1 MLKIRQFVCNFFSE
15 STFIAYDS
23 DSLEAIVI
31 DPGMLD
37 RSERDFFD
45 KFIAEN
51 NLRLTQIVN
60 THLHLDHCFGNNY
73 VRDRYGVKIAAS
85 PADAFLGAT
94 FEEQV
99 RKYIGDDEFDSR
111 KIEIDIPLHEG
122 DIIPVGQYKFH
133 VIEVPGHSPGGI
145 ALYCPEY
152 NCAFVGDSVF
162 YGSVGRTDLPG
173 GDGRTLIDSVR
184 SKILTLPDKTQ
195 LFPGHDRMTT
205 VGHEKAS
212 NPYLK

>member
-1 MLKIRQFVCNFFSE
+1 MLKIRQFVFNFFSE

-73 VRDRYGVKIAAS
+73 VRDRYGVK
-85 PADAFLGAT
+85 D
-94 FEEQV
+94 
-99 RKYIGDDEFDSR
+99 RK
-111 KIEIDIPLHEG
+111 
-122 DIIPVGQYKFH
+122 
-133 VIEVPGHSPGGI
+133 
-145 ALYCPEY
+145 
-152 NCAFVGDSVF
+152 SV
-162 YGSVGRTDLPG
+162 V
-173 GDGRTLIDSVR
+173 
-184 SKILTLPDKTQ
+184 
-195 LFPGHDRMTT
+195 
-205 VGHEKAS
+205 
-212 NPYLK
+212 